1 MSPADDG
8 DQPETPPP
16 AESDPAGEE
25 GAEIIELAEARR
37 GEQLEAFAEAELQSD
52 GQQEDEPVEDEG
64 RVPRDQLE
72 GVVESLLF
80 AADKP
85 LAITDLLELT
95 RETDSAVMAQ
105 AVESLRARREGS
117 GVEVA
122 EIAGGYSLRT
132 RVAYAP
138 WVSKLLA
145 GRPVRLSRAM
155 LEAVAIIAYRQPITR
170 PELDEIRGVDCGPV
184 LKTLLDRGL
193 IRIIGKKEEV
203 GRPILYGTTPE
214 FLRVFSLKDLTQ
226 LPTLRQFHELSAEH
240 QATLE
245 AKHGPDPAAAA
256 PSAQLP
262 LPDPIGGGPAPAW
275 AGPINP
281 VAPIAP
287 ANLASRQDDP
297 DAPPDAEE
305 DAALLEELETASEAA
320 ADAARPLHPDSGEAS
335 GGS

>member
-1 MSPADDG
+1 MSEADERE
-8 DQPETPPP
+8 PSAETT
-16 AESDPAGEE
+16 E
-25 GAEIIELAEARR
+25 GADVIEMAEARL
-37 GEQLEAFAEAELQSD
+37 GEQLEAFAELEGEGAGEPEA
-52 GQQEDEPVEDEG
+52 GEEEDAS
-64 RVPRDQLE
+64 RVPREQLE

-80 AADKP
+80 ASDKP
-85 LAITDLLELT
+85 LAIKDLLELT
-95 RETDSAVMAQ
+95 HETDPAVMAQ
-105 AVESLRARREGS
+105 AIEALRARREGS

-155 LEAVAIIAYRQPITR
+155 LETVAIVAYRQPITR
-170 PELDEIRGVDCGPV
+170 PELDDIRGVDCGPV

-245 AKHGPDPAAAA
+245 AKHGPDPAG
-256 PSAQLP
+256 SAQLP
-262 LPDPIGGGPAPAW
+262 LPDPIGGGPAPSW

-281 VAPIAP
+281 VAPITPSTLAP
-287 ANLASRQDDP
+287 RSSGDP
-297 DAPPDAEE
+297 DAPAEPDE
-305 DAALLEELETASEAA
+305 DAALLDELEAASEAA
-320 ADAARPLHPDSGEAS
+320 AEAARPLHPEGRPENGEAP